1 MSLYNTYIVKNNK
14 AQERTKNM
22 SATKFKKH
30 IKTVRDYE
38 KRLKRGDVTR
48 SYIGLVSAEKDKIL
62 VEYFTEQLNDD
73 QFDILYDKIESIRV
87 EAVRIVYG
95 D

>member
-1 MSLYNTYIVKNNK
+1 MNN
-14 AQERTKNM
+14 
-22 SATKFKKH
+22 TKFKNN

-38 KRLKRGDVTR
+38 KRLKRGDVTI
-48 SYIGLVSAEKDKIL
+48 SFIGLVKAEQKKII
-62 VEYFTEQLNDD
+62 VEYLTDQLNDD
-73 QFDILYDKIESIRV
+73 QFDILNDRIESIRV

>member
-1 MSLYNTYIVKNNK
+1 MST
-14 AQERTKNM
+14 
-22 SATKFKKH
+22 TKFKNY

-38 KRLKRGDVTR
+38 KRFKRGDVTI
-48 SYIGLVSAEKDKIL
+48 SFIGLVTAEKDKIIE
-62 VEYFTEQLNDD
+62 EYFTEQLNDD
-73 QFDILYDKIESIRV
+73 QFDILYDKLESIRV